1 MTTTI
6 VEKLLMG
13 VDLPDVWVRVVIT
26 YGPKI
31 LKKIFPRKLDITF
44 HFTIVLVFRDNP
56 SYHSVNEAISKLLT
70 NYTTKVNNFT
80 KLNLKSDKSKYLCD
94 YYISMI
100 SHAPFDIDTTNPLI
114 LDIISHYLSD
124 PRFYFDKEDYY
135 EILTDT
141 LTTVSSVRV
150 FIWPLKSA
158 EHSIDS
164 NDFKDMVLRTLE
176 FHEELYNFL
185 ERELGVVINKHMLYI
200 ELLFNDKIKKRIE
213 RLDKNKILYNN
224 RKNTV
229 MIAIKDRWDIE
240 KLTKTFFRWW

>member
-1 MTTTI
+1 
-6 VEKLLMG
+6 
-13 VDLPDVWVRVVIT
+13 
-26 YGPKI
+26 
-31 LKKIFPRKLDITF
+31 
-44 HFTIVLVFRDNP
+44 
-56 SYHSVNEAISKLLT
+56 
-70 NYTTKVNNFT
+70 
-80 KLNLKSDKSKYLCD
+80 
-94 YYISMI
+94 MI
-100 SHAPFDIDTTNPLI
+100 SHVPFDIDTTNPLI

-185 ERELGVVINKHMLYI
+185 ESELGVVINKHMLYI